1 MKFLNWL
8 FQSKFNLL
16 QLIVIVVTVSVIN
29 EVIRIRTK
37 ACYNE
42 DHHNC
47 IHLMI
52 DPETNAETNRV
63 PVSLDEK
70 ISELEKKVAN
80 QRSCYP
86 VYVPTKEEQELMR
99 LKIER
104 DYKVTTNNLVN
115 VWTNVVG
122 EL

>member
-8 FQSKFNLL
+8 FRGNFNLF
-16 QLIVIVVTVSVIN
+16 QVIVIVTTVSVIN
-29 EVIRIRTK
+29 EVIRIHTK

-47 IHLMI
+47 SYLII
-52 DPETNAETNRV
+52 SPETNVETNRV

-70 ISELEKKVAN
+70 IIELEKKVEN
-80 QRSCYP
+80 QRMCYP

-104 DYKVTTNNLVN
+104 YYKAVTNNLVDACTS
-115 VWTNVVG
+115 VDS